1 MFCMLPIDM
10 RHAYFIRNLRRMRG
24 TQQSLSLMK
33 QIRGDKGAQA
43 SPLFLQHVKTVY
55 ASIERQKNPRQVS
68 LAGSHVVEITKYG
81 GCQKNKLLH
90 RYIVDG

>member
-1 MFCMLPIDM
+1 MFCMVQTGR
-10 RHAYFIRNLRRMRG
+10 RHTYFIRNLSRMRV
-24 TQQSLSLMK
+24 TQQSLNMMK
-33 QIRGDKGAQA
+33 QIRGDKGTQT
-43 SPLFLQHVKTVY
+43 SPLFLQHVKTGY

-68 LAGSHVVEITKYG
+68 LAGIHVAEITKYS